1 MSVTEILLI
10 EDSPTDTHAYS
21 AVLRDNGYAVQTAA
35 TGEEGIELA
44 AKLKPDL
51 ILMDIVMPGVNGFQ
65 ATREL
70 RKNVDTASIPVI
82 MLSTKDQDT
91 DRIWGMRQG
100 AADYLI
106 KPVASDALV
115 ESINRAL
122 SADE

>member
-1 MSVTEILLI
+1 VAEILLI

-21 AVLRDNGYAVQTAA
+21 AVLRSNGYAVQTAA

-44 AKLKPDL
+44 GKLQPDL

-70 RKNVDTASIPVI
+70 RKNAVTADIPVI

-100 AADYLI
+100 ATDYLI
-106 KPVASDALV
+106 KPVTSEILIKSITKAL
-115 ESINRAL
+115 
-122 SADE
+122 ADHD